1 LTAAAGKV
9 GLPPAFPWHAVMHA
23 GLCLL
28 RLPAR
33 DFWAMTPR
41 EIQAALGGL
50 RPRITV
56 PGRPR
61 LEDLMRAFPDEAG
74 DRQ

>member
-1 LTAAAGKV
+1 MRAAAGESD
-9 GLPPAFPWHAVMHA
+9 GLPPPFPWEAVMHA

-41 EIQAALGGL
+41 EMQAALGGL
-50 RPRITV
+50 WPRNAV
-56 PGRPR
+56 PDRTE
-61 LEDLMRAFPDEAG
+61 LEALMGAYPD
-74 DRQ
+74 

>member
-1 LTAAAGKV
+1 MRAAAG
-9 GLPPAFPWHAVMHA
+9 GQEPTAFPWASVLHA

-41 EIQAALGGL
+41 EMQAALGGL
-50 RPRITV
+50 RPAAAAPERA
-56 PGRPR
+56 G
-61 LEDLMRAFPDEAG
+61 LAALMAAFPDRAISTN
-74 DRQ
+74 